1 MPGAP
6 SAGGDSS
13 SVHDELLDVVQSCAS
28 EAAFAAIKADGS
40 VVVWGSSDSGGDAS
54 GKISEELLDLDWL
67 GLC

>member
-6 SAGGDSS
+6 SAGGDSR
-13 SVHDELLDVVQSCAS
+13 SVRDNLLDVVQLCAS

-54 GKISEELLDLDWL
+54 GRSEVLL
-67 GLC
+67 GLTVDGLRV